1 MKTPSQIDVLP
12 QGIIKKENLN
22 LENRP
27 LLVQSYRGQSPVM
40 INLKKEENIVRIIE
54 IICSCGNKINIVC
67 EYENEKPPHS

>member
-1 MKTPSQIDVLP
+1 MKTQSQIDVLP

-67 EYENEKPPHS
+67 EYENEKPLHS

>member
-1 MKTPSQIDVLP
+1 MKTQSQIDVLP

-40 INLKKEENIVRIIE
+40 INLKKEGNIVRIIE
-54 IICSCGNKINIVC
+54 IICSCGNKINIAC
-67 EYENEKPPHS
+67 EYENEKPLHS